1 MPETVVAAPTLDRA
15 ALIQKLEASRAAA
28 RVLSTVTTAQK
39 NSALHAIGAAVLRN
53 ADRILP
59 ANQLDIANA
68 RENGVSEA
76 MQDRLRLDFRR
87 LEALEAAVQ
96 IASLE
101 ASDA

>member
-39 NSALHAIGAAVLRN
+39 NRALHAIGAAVLRN

-59 ANQLDIANA
+59 ASSTLRTRA
-68 RENGVSEA
+68 RTV
-76 MQDRLRLDFRR
+76 
-87 LEALEAAVQ
+87 
-96 IASLE
+96 
-101 ASDA
+101 